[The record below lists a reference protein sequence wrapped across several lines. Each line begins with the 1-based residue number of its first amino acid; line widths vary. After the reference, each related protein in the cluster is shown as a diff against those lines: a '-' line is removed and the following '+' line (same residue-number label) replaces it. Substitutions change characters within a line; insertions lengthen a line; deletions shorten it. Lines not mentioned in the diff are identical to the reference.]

1 MKKVVVIGGDGIG
14 PDVVSSAVT
23 VLKSLNLPIEF
34 VDGEMGYEC
43 FRRKGTYLPQ
53 STLDLLEESD
63 ACLFGALTTPSDP
76 GYKSPLLFIR
86 QYFDLYANVRPFK
99 RLVPTLGLVDMD
111 LVIVRENTEDV
122 YTGMEREDKDGVIL
136 ERRITERACR
146 RIVKFAIGLCEKE
159 GRKRITCVHKANVMR
174 KSDGLFRRVFF
185 EEVKNTK
192 LIANEM
198 HVDAMAAALIMKP
211 YAYDCIVTLNLYG
224 DILSDEAAALVGGL
238 GLAPSANIGETFGL
252 FEPCHGS
259 APDIAGKGIAN
270 PTAAILS
277 SALMLRFLNESTS
290 AEKIESAVSV
300 AIERGIR
307 TPDIGGSYTTK
318 MFTEA
323 LLQIMDEIG
332 D

>member
-1 MKKVVVIGGDGIG
+1 LKKVVVIGGDGIG

-23 VLKSLNLPIEF
+23 ILKSLALPIEF
-34 VDGEMGYEC
+34 IEGEMGYEC
-43 FRRKGTYLPQ
+43 FRRKGEYLPQ
-53 STLDLLEESD
+53 PTLDLLEESD

-99 RLVPTLGLVDMD
+99 RLVPSIGLVDMD

-122 YTGMEREDKDGVIL
+122 YTGIEREVSDGVVL
-136 ERRITERACR
+136 ERKITERACR
-146 RIVKFAIGLCEKE
+146 RIVRFAIGLCEKQ
-159 GRKRITCVHKANVMR
+159 GRKRITCVHKANVMKR
-174 KSDGLFRRVFF
+174 SDGLFRKVFF
-185 EEVKNTK
+185 EEVRNTK
-192 LIANEM
+192 LLANEM
-198 HVDAMAAALIMKP
+198 HVDAMAAALITKP
-211 YAYDCIVTLNLYG
+211 YAYDCLVTLNLYG

-238 GLAPSANIGETFGL
+238 GLAPSANIGEKFGL

-259 APDIAGKGIAN
+259 APDIAGKGVAN

-277 SALMLRFLNESTS
+277 SALMLRFFGDCAS
-290 AEKIESAVSV
+290 ALKIERAVST

-307 TPDIGGSYTTK
+307 TPDIGGTYTTK
-318 MFTEA
+318 TFTEA
-323 LLQIMDEIG
+323 LVRIIEEIE